1 MTQPSAP
8 PPSSP
13 AAPARHTVPV
23 AGGALPVRLY
33 LPAGGRG
40 PGLVLVQEIFGVS
53 HYIAQRARDL
63 AALGYVVA
71 VPELYWRIGL
81 AATPEEGPLEDVL
94 AAGMAA
100 ASELGL
106 ESAID
111 DVVATLEWLPQ
122 RPEVMESGSG
132 TNVGIVGFC
141 FGGGVA
147 FAATA
152 RLERTDLPVA
162 LVSYYGSA
170 LPALVERAPRV
181 RVASLH
187 HWGSADSFIPLAVQ
201 DSMRPEIVR
210 EGVEW
215 FTYEGAGHAFDNPSP
230 AFHDAPASARAWERT
245 VAFLGRHLPPRND

>member
-8 PPSSP
+8 P
-13 AAPARHTVPV
+13 APECHSVPV
-23 AGGALPVRLY
+23 VGGDLPVRLY
-33 LPAGGRG
+33 LPQSGRG
-40 PGLVLVQEIFGVS
+40 PGIVVVQEIFGVS
-53 HYIAQRARDL
+53 RYIAERARDL

-71 VPELYWRIGL
+71 VPELYWRSGL
-81 AATPEEGPLEDVL
+81 AATPEDGPIQDVL

-100 ASELGL
+100 ATELGL

-111 DVVATLEWLPQ
+111 DVAATLEWLPR
-122 RPEVMESGSG
+122 RPEVTESDSG

-152 RLERTDLPVA
+152 RLDRTDLPVA

-170 LPALVERAPRV
+170 LPALVELAPRV
-181 RVASLH
+181 RVPSLH
-187 HWGSADSFIPLAVQ
+187 HWGSADTFIPLDVQ
-201 DSMRPEIVR
+201 EAIRPEIVR

-215 FTYEGAGHAFDNPSP
+215 FTYEGAGHAFDNPHP
-230 AFHDAPASARAWERT
+230 AFHDAAASDLAWERT
-245 VAFLGRHLPPRND
+245 VAFLGRHLPR